1 MSKGKLAILFILIGL
16 ATINGFFALIN
27 FTSLGVPWRYDEA
40 APTDQQTREL
50 ISNIPGELFDRDTGW
65 TTRGAGSGGMS
76 EGGSNRQLHDYLGH
90 GVFEPIDPSKVDP
103 MKKLLEVVLA
113 LQEKALAAGFVLAH
127 DEVGCDSFGEKGQY
141 GPGIAWD
148 FTSRSVDGSS
158 RGSSSGAG
166 FSGTQRY
173 ACVSL
178 PFVAP
183 RNPAVRFHWT
193 IICDRKTK
201 TFRLMWD
208 YLAVSPVYVSR
219 TTPGV
224 GHHVQITAREDPED
238 ATPPAPTTGFP
249 APTEP

>member
-40 APTDQQTREL
+40 APTDKQTQEF
-50 ISNIPGELFDRDTGW
+50 ISRIPNELFNHGW
-65 TTRGAGSGGMS
+65 TCEGLDLGMS
-76 EGGSNRQLHDYLGH
+76 EDYPNRQLHESGGNYT
-90 GVFEPIDPSKVDP
+90 FEAIDPSTIDP
-103 MKKLLEVVLA
+103 MKKLLEVVQT
-113 LQEKALAAGFVLAH
+113 LQKKARIAGFALAH
-127 DEVGCDSFGEKGQY
+127 DNISCESFGEKGQY
-141 GPGIAWD
+141 GPRITWD
-148 FTSRSVDGSS
+148 FPSTR
-158 RGSSSGAG
+158 G

-178 PFVAP
+178 DFVAP
-183 RNPAVRFHWT
+183 KNPAIRFHWT
-193 IICDRKTK
+193 IICDRKDK
-201 TFRLMWD
+201 SFVLMRD

-224 GHHVQITAREDPED
+224 GYYVEITARQDPED
-238 ATPPAPTTGFP
+238 ATQPGSTARPQ